1 MAEIQDQ
8 AAIQFVN
15 EYVRPLC
22 ELVRAAKARID
33 DAQLRW
39 FDGLNTL
46 IPNDAQATISRE
58 RLPTLTG
65 ADIHNIMGNLFAAR
79 DQVILDVVEAACVR
93 PLEVTI

>member
-8 AAIQFVN
+8 AAIAFVN

-33 DAQLRW
+33 DAELRW
-39 FDGLNTL
+39 FDGINAL
-46 IPNDAQATISRE
+46 IPNDAGATISRE
-58 RLPTLTG
+58 GLPTLTG
-65 ADIHNIMGNLFAAR
+65 ADVHNIVANLFAAR
-79 DQVILDVVEAACVR
+79 AAVILDVVEAACVR